1 MNKRKLSEKNHYDL
15 SNKVFM
21 KLNQVGY
28 LSLLLICL
36 STNVLFG
43 QSTTLQESE
52 FIKDLLRNHPQAKRA
67 MLQQEVGDRE
77 VQAAQGLFDPVLAAA
92 FSQKSF
98 QDKLYYRRWDADI
111 TQPTTFLGIEFNAGL
126 ETNSGSF
133 LNPERNTPLAG
144 LGFAG
149 VKLPLLQGMLWDT
162 RRNDLR
168 LSRIFQQQTRFLL
181 FDINNELLLN
191 GLKAYWNWNRAQMK
205 LELLQEVLTNNR
217 NVLEGIRV
225 AFLSGDRPAIDTVEA
240 FQQYQRILLQYNKE
254 LVSQRS
260 AVLMLNNYRFDS
272 NGKPMPIGEGAKS
285 IPTDSSLVFSNKL
298 IELSENREWMLLNPT
313 INLLR
318 NENERLQTRLRW
330 EKERRKPRLD
340 LKYNLL
346 ADRGMSVL
354 EQQFL
359 NENYQVGI
367 TFQYPLLIRNA
378 RARTAQVKAN
388 IWQNDL
394 ATTEERIRLENSIAA
409 LSFSLSNIRQQVA
422 LGSGITDNARK
433 LYEAERMRFD
443 VGESSVFLVN
453 TREIQYL
460 QAQNILID
468 LKTEEILA
476 TYQLLYEMG
485 ILYRIAS

>member
-1 MNKRKLSEKNHYDL
+1 
-15 SNKVFM
+15 M
-21 KLNQVGY
+21 KLTQAGY
-28 LSLLLICL
+28 LSFLLICFI
-36 STNVLFG
+36 TNVLKG
-43 QSTTLQESE
+43 QPTPLHEKD
-52 FIKDLLRNHPQAKRA
+52 FIRDLLRNHPQAKRA

-77 VQAAQGLFDPVLAAA
+77 VQAAQGSFDPMLAAG

-111 TQPTTFLGIEFNAGL
+111 TQATTFLGIEFSAGL

-149 VKLPLLQGMLWDT
+149 VKLPLLQGMLWDS

-181 FDINNELLLN
+181 LDKNNELLFN
-191 GLKAYWNWNRAQMK
+191 GLRAYWNWNRAQLK
-205 LELLQEVLTNNR
+205 LDLLQEVLTNNR

-225 AFLSGDRPAIDTVEA
+225 AYLGGDRPSIDTVEA

-260 AVLMLNNYRFDS
+260 AELVLNNYRFDS
-272 NGKPMPIGEGAKS
+272 SGKSLPIREGMKP
-285 IPTDSSLVFSNKL
+285 IPTDSSLVFNNTL
-298 IELSENREWMLLNPT
+298 IGLTEITDWMDVNPGLNM
-313 INLLR
+313 LR
-318 NENERLQTRLRW
+318 NENDKLQTRLRW

-346 ADRGMSVL
+346 TDRGMSLL

-359 NENYQVGI
+359 NENYQVGL
-367 TFQYPLLIRNA
+367 TFQFPLLIRNA

-394 ATTEERIRLENSIAA
+394 AIIEERYRLENSIEA
-409 LSFSLSNIRQQVA
+409 LRFTLANIRQQVA

-443 VGESSVFLVN
+443 AGESSVFLVN

-460 QAQNILID
+460 QAQNTLID
-468 LKTEEILA
+468 LKTEEIIA
-476 TYQLLYEMG
+476 TYQLLNEMG
-485 ILYRIAS
+485 ILFRIAIE